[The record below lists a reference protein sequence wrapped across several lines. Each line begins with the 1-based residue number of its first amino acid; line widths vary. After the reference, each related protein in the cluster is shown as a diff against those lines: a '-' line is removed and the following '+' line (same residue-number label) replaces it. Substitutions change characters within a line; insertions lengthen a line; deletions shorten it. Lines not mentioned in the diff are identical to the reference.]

1 MPETE
6 IGLDDVSESNW
17 SGNLMQYNAKKKKK
31 QMRRIL
37 LDLNLNA
44 EYETLPEPE
53 IGLDDVSE
61 SNWSGNF
68 LQCNAKKK
76 INTKSSSRFEFKC

>member
-1 MPETE
+1 
-6 IGLDDVSESNW
+6 
-17 SGNLMQYNAKKKKK
+17 
-31 QMRRIL
+31 MRRIL

-76 INTKSSSRFEFKC
+76 KNKYEEFFSI

>member
-1 MPETE
+1 
-6 IGLDDVSESNW
+6 
-17 SGNLMQYNAKKKKK
+17 MQKKKKKKKKKK

-76 INTKSSSRFEFKC
+76 KK